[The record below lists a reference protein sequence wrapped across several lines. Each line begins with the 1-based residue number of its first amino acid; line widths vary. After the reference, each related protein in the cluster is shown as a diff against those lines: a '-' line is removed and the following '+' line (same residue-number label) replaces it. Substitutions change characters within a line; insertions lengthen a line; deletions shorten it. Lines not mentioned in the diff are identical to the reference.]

1 MHQRTFV
8 ALLVT
13 GLALATQSRLSAQ
26 GATRTG
32 AIAIFDSRRV
42 LDSLPGR
49 SSAEAEFGLEQ
60 AKARTLVKMASDS
73 LRASVDEFSRAEAG
87 LTPKQREAAMM
98 MLRARELTLED
109 MVAQLDAIVTRR
121 MDELQAPLR
130 DRIRDAVKTVRAR
143 RGYVVVID
151 IASIDGIVDADPAA
165 DITAEIVA
173 EVRKR

>member
-1 MHQRTFV
+1 MHQSVFT
-8 ALLVT
+8 LLVAAC
-13 GLALATQSRLSAQ
+13 ALAAPHALPAQ
-26 GATRTG
+26 GASRTG
-32 AIAIFDSRRV
+32 GIAVFDSRRV

-73 LRASVDEFSRAEAG
+73 LKASVEQFSRAEAE

-98 MLRARELTLED
+98 VLRARELTLED
-109 MVAQLDAIVTRR
+109 MVAQLDGIVTRR

-130 DRIRDAVKTVRAR
+130 ERIREAVKAVRAR
-143 RGYVVVID
+143 RGYAIVFDVASSEAIVDVDGAID
-151 IASIDGIVDADPAA
+151 ITG
-165 DITAEIVA
+165 EIVA